1 MKTKLLNRDIPV
13 FLKKVDSEI
22 HRMEKW
28 LAQIHQTIWESNT
41 SIYRLINKI
50 LPENFQIKLPS
61 VEESVSGSLRY
72 GLQRCAMEERI
83 INLERLSKRLQYAY
97 QNSMDV
103 ELEDKD
109 YELIGE

>member
-1 MKTKLLNRDIPV
+1 MKTKLLNRDIPA
-13 FLKKVDSEI
+13 FIKKVESEL
-22 HRMEKW
+22 HRMEEW

-50 LPENFQIKLPS
+50 LPENFQIKLPT
-61 VEESVSGSLRY
+61 VEQSASDSLRY
-72 GLQRCAMEERI
+72 GFQRCAMKERI
-83 INLERLSKRLQYAY
+83 ISLERLSQRLQYAY
-97 QNSMDV
+97 QNNMDV